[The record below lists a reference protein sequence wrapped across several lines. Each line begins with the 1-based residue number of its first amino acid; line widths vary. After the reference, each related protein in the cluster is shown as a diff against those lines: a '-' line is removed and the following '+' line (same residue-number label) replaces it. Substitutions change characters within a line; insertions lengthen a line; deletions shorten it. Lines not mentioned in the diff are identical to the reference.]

1 MTRSADNVVGM
12 MDNAYFVGRQELLS
26 FFNNLLDLQLAKI
39 EQTATGAVAC
49 QLTEYIFPGSV
60 PMSRVNW
67 EARSDY
73 EFVANYKLL
82 QAAFTKNN
90 VQRFVDVPKL
100 IRAKYQ
106 DNLEFCQWLKA
117 FYDQSGA
124 YREGYDGA
132 AVRAKGK
139 GGKKY
144 NDTMS
149 KVASKGGAS
158 KPTRSNSAARPRAPT
173 RPQRPTPATKKPLRP
188 SENKAQPVRNDGMS
202 KSVTATASAKAEA
215 DSKLVAKNTELE
227 KQVSELESAI
237 SEVEKERDFY
247 FGKLRS
253 IELFLQIKQDQNW
266 EGCER
271 EDVVDSLFKVLYAT
285 AEDEI
290 VIGEDGEIA
299 PALSQDISQQKE
311 DVDASLAV
319 ELDEFDILA
328 DEIVAPAE

>member
-1 MTRSADNVVGM
+1 MTRFTDNAIGM
-12 MDNAYFVGRQELLS
+12 MDNAYFVGRQQLLS
-26 FFNNLLDLQLAKI
+26 FFNDLLDLQLTKI

-49 QLTEYIFPGSV
+49 QIAEYIFPGSI
-60 PMSRVNW
+60 PLSRVNW

-82 QAAFTKNN
+82 QASFAKNN

-124 YREGYDGA
+124 HREGYDA
-132 AVRAKGK
+132 IAVRAKGK

-144 NDTMS
+144 NDSMN
-149 KVASKGGAS
+149 KVSIKSGSS
-158 KPTRSNSAARPRAPT
+158 KPKRSTYPVKSRSSTRQ
-173 RPQRPTPATKKPLRP
+173 QRPTGETKTPLQA
-188 SENKAQPVRNDGMS
+188 SENQSRPVHSNKLSKGATSTKA
-202 KSVTATASAKAEA
+202 SVDTQ
-215 DSKLVAKNTELE
+215 LVNKNAELE
-227 KQVSELESAI
+227 SRVSELETI
-237 SEVEKERDFY
+237 VCDIEKERDFY

-271 EDVVDSLFKVLYAT
+271 VDVVDNLFKVLYAT
-285 AEDEI
+285 VDDN
-290 VIGEDGEIA
+290 VLVDDDGEILPVVA
-299 PALSQDISQQKE
+299 QDSEVLESNESSNAL
-311 DVDASLAV
+311 ASKSTAV
-319 ELDEFDILA
+319 
-328 DEIVAPAE
+328 AE